1 MHIAIAGN
9 IGSGKTTLTK
19 MLAAHYGWTPKFE
32 SVDYNPYLADFYEDM
47 ERWSFNLQVYFLNK
61 RFKDVVDKESRKRGV
76 RMAKANNT
84 ELKVLPLLEPI
95 VEANGLELV
104 DLEFVKEGV
113 NWYLRVYIDKD
124 GGVNIDDCELVSR
137 ALEAKLDEK
146 DPIEQAYILEVSSP
160 GIDRPLKKEAD
171 FVKYQGEII
180 DVKLYKAV
188 NGSKQYQGKLL
199 GLENGVL
206 SIEEENGNVVAFE
219 YKDTASVRLAVI
231 F

>member
-1 MHIAIAGN
+1 MTCSLSLYGQKPRRETGHAGRGFC
-9 IGSGKTTLTK
+9 ISGQL
-19 MLAAHYGWTPKFE
+19 FDE
-32 SVDYNPYLADFYEDM
+32 SLDF
-47 ERWSFNLQVYFLNK
+47 R
-61 RFKDVVDKESRKRGV
+61 KELRKRGV
-76 RMAKANNT
+76 KMAKMNNT
-84 ELKVLPLLEPI
+84 EAKVLPLLEPI

-124 GGVNIDDCELVSR
+124 GGVNIDDCEAVSR

-180 DVKLYKAV
+180 DVKLYKAQ

-199 GLENGVL
+199 GLENGII
-206 SIEEENGNVVAFE
+206 SIEEDNGNVVTFE
-219 YKDTASVRLAVI
+219 HKDTASVRLAVI

>member
-1 MHIAIAGN
+1 
-9 IGSGKTTLTK
+9 
-19 MLAAHYGWTPKFE
+19 MLAKK
-32 SVDYNPYLADFYEDM
+32 SRLQ
-47 ERWSFNLQVYFLNK
+47 NLLF
-61 RFKDVVDKESRKRGV
+61 VVVWASILKEWAACPLTDGKGQRKRGV
-76 RMAKANNT
+76 KMAKANNT
-84 ELKVLPLLEPI
+84 EAKVLPLLEPI

-113 NWYLRVYIDKD
+113 NWYLRVYIDKE

-137 ALEAKLDEK
+137 TLEAKLDEK

-180 DVKLYKAV
+180 DVKLYKAQD
-188 NGSKQYQGKLL
+188 GSKQYQGRLL
-199 GLENGVL
+199 GLTDGML
-206 SIEEENGNVVAFE
+206 SIEKENGNIVTFA

>member
-1 MHIAIAGN
+1 
-9 IGSGKTTLTK
+9 
-19 MLAAHYGWTPKFE
+19 
-32 SVDYNPYLADFYEDM
+32 
-47 ERWSFNLQVYFLNK
+47 
-61 RFKDVVDKESRKRGV
+61 
-76 RMAKANNT
+76 MAKGSNT
-84 ELKVLPLLEPI
+84 ESKVLPLLEPI
-95 VEANGLELV
+95 VEANNLELV

-113 NWYLRVYIDKD
+113 NWYLRVYIDKE
-124 GGVNIDDCELVSR
+124 GGVNIDDCEQVSR
-137 ALEAKLDEK
+137 ALEAKLDEA

-180 DVKLYKAV
+180 DVKLYKPQ

-206 SIEEENGNVVAFE
+206 SIEEENGNVVTFE
-219 YKDTASVRLAVI
+219 HKDTASVRLAVI

>member
-1 MHIAIAGN
+1 
-9 IGSGKTTLTK
+9 
-19 MLAAHYGWTPKFE
+19 
-32 SVDYNPYLADFYEDM
+32 
-47 ERWSFNLQVYFLNK
+47 
-61 RFKDVVDKESRKRGV
+61 
-76 RMAKANNT
+76 MAKANNT
-84 ELKVLPLLEPI
+84 EAKVLPLLEPI
-95 VEANGLELV
+95 VEANSLELV

-113 NWYLRVYIDKD
+113 NWYLRVYIDKE

-180 DVKLYKAV
+180 DVKLYKAM

-206 SIEEENGNVVAFE
+206 SIEEENGNVVTFE
-219 YKDTASVRLAVI
+219 HKDTASVRLAVI

>member
-1 MHIAIAGN
+1 
-9 IGSGKTTLTK
+9 
-19 MLAAHYGWTPKFE
+19 
-32 SVDYNPYLADFYEDM
+32 
-47 ERWSFNLQVYFLNK
+47 
-61 RFKDVVDKESRKRGV
+61 
-76 RMAKANNT
+76 MAKANNT

-113 NWYLRVYIDKD
+113 NWYLRVYIDKE
-124 GGVNIDDCELVSR
+124 GGVTLDDCEVVSR
-137 ALEAKLDEK
+137 TLEAKLDEK

-160 GIDRPLKKEAD
+160 GLDRPLKKEAD
-171 FVKYQGEII
+171 FVKFQGEII

-199 GLENGVL
+199 GLENGML
-206 SIEEENGNVVAFE
+206 SIEEDNGNVVTFE
-219 YKDTASVRLAVI
+219 HKDAASVRLAVV

>member
-1 MHIAIAGN
+1 
-9 IGSGKTTLTK
+9 
-19 MLAAHYGWTPKFE
+19 
-32 SVDYNPYLADFYEDM
+32 
-47 ERWSFNLQVYFLNK
+47 
-61 RFKDVVDKESRKRGV
+61 
-76 RMAKANNT
+76 MAKGSNT
-84 ELKVLPLLEPI
+84 ENKVLPLLEPI
-95 VEANGLELV
+95 VDANGLELV

-113 NWYLRVYIDKD
+113 NWYLRVYIDKE
-124 GGVNIDDCELVSR
+124 GGVSIDDCELVSR
-137 ALEAKLDEK
+137 ALEAKLDEH

-180 DVKLYKAV
+180 DVKLYKPQ

-206 SIEEENGNVVAFE
+206 SIEEENGNVVTFE

>member
-1 MHIAIAGN
+1 
-9 IGSGKTTLTK
+9 
-19 MLAAHYGWTPKFE
+19 
-32 SVDYNPYLADFYEDM
+32 
-47 ERWSFNLQVYFLNK
+47 
-61 RFKDVVDKESRKRGV
+61 
-76 RMAKANNT
+76 MAKGSNT
-84 ELKVLPLLEPI
+84 ESKVLPYLEPI
-95 VEANGLELV
+95 VAEKQLELV

-113 NWYLRVYIDKD
+113 NWYLRVYIDKEN
-124 GGVNIDDCELVSR
+124 GVTIDDCEAVSR
-137 ALEAKLDEK
+137 ALETKLDEH

-180 DVKLYKAV
+180 DVKLYKAQ

-206 SIEEENGNVVAFE
+206 SIEEENGNVVTFE
-219 YKDTASVRLAVI
+219 HKDTASVRLAVI